1 MKKLVIVIIV
11 SLLILYFHSCQYSG
25 EPVQII
31 SKAEYI
37 VLEWDNPSINV
48 IGGEVIHVKSYRLF
62 YREHGSGYWV
72 LLAEIPAE
80 EKPKYTIYHSDLG
93 DGLFDFAVNAV
104 YENQLNSALHTSR
117 DITADPFGGW
127 YLLWIRSE

>member
-1 MKKLVIVIIV
+1 MKKYVII
-11 SLLILYFHSCQYSG
+11 ILSIVCFHGCQYLY

-37 VLEWDNPSINV
+37 VLEWDTPSINV
-48 IGGEVIHVKSYRLF
+48 MGGFVHVKSYRVF

-104 YENQLNSALHTSR
+104 YENKINSALHTSR